1 MRCLSSQMRDA
12 RSQIC
17 KIGVGMRTLLDLVT
31 TCRCCVQCRALF
43 FVRVSNAQVCSKA
56 GSGRVCCMSAKV
68 PSPDWCAAAPID
80 SQRQSRRQCGK
91 KKSACGTSS
100 HIRPKSRAMRRAP
113 SLQMPALS
121 ASQQTVAIESARWQE
136 GLAPVRP
143 AAVVVEAACRSSA

>member
-12 RSQIC
+12 RGQIC

-68 PSPDWCAAAPID
+68 PSPEWCAAAPID

-91 KKSACGTSS
+91 KKKRRLRHLKSHKTEITSNAESAFSANAGSLS
-100 HIRPKSRAMRRAP
+100 KPLQLNLHVGRRA
-113 SLQMPALS
+113 SLQ
-121 ASQQTVAIESARWQE
+121 
-136 GLAPVRP
+136 
-143 AAVVVEAACRSSA
+143 